1 VKIFLAGTSLL
12 PSYGGPAYSVARL
25 ATALGEAGARVGLWT
40 ADQSVSGTP
49 LFPVC
54 GNVRPM
60 IGKASDA
67 LTEFGTADVL
77 HDNGIWLAHNHRL
90 AVLAARR
97 RIPRVVSTRG
107 MLEPWAFRHKRLKK
121 LLAWQLYQRRDL
133 QQTFLLHATAAPEAR
148 NIEAFGLGVP
158 VCTIPNGIDVPDIE
172 PRKVTECEGTTR
184 TALFLGRIYPVKGL
198 PMLIEAWAR
207 MRPQN
212 WRLQIAGPDEAGHR
226 TEVERAV
233 SVAGLNGA
241 VSFLGP
247 IEGEPK
253 SSAYFNADLFILP
266 SYSESFGMAIAE
278 ALAHGLP
285 VLTTK
290 GVPWSG
296 LAARGCG
303 WSVDP
308 TVEGIAHGLWQAMA
322 QDRATLR
329 AMGAKGRAWVAMDF
343 GWDAVASKFLAA
355 YEQLAA
361 SRVST
366 GSIANDLA
374 GDCCQQ

>member
-25 ATALGEAGARVGLWT
+25 AIALGEAGARVGLWT
-40 ADQSVSGTP
+40 ADQSVSRTP
-49 LFPVC
+49 LLS
-54 GNVRPM
+54 VRGKVRLM
-60 IGKASDA
+60 IGNASDA
-67 LTEFGTADVL
+67 LTKFGAPDVL

-90 AVLAARR
+90 AVLAAQRR
-97 RIPRVVSTRG
+97 VPRLVSTRG

-133 QQTFLLHATAAPEAR
+133 QQTLLLHATAAQEAR
-148 NIEAFGLGVP
+148 SIEAFGLGVP
-158 VCTIPNGIDVPDIE
+158 VCIIPNGIDVPDME
-172 PRKVTECEGTTR
+172 PKKVAEREGAGR

-198 PMLIEAWAR
+198 PMLIEAWAQV
-207 MRPQN
+207 RPQN
-212 WRLQIAGPDEAGHR
+212 WRLRIAGPDEAGHR
-226 TEVERAV
+226 AEVERAV
-233 SVAGLNGA
+233 SVAGLNGM
-241 VSFLGP
+241 VSFVGP
-247 IEGEPK
+247 VQGEAK

-296 LAARGCG
+296 LAVRGCG

-308 TVEGIAHGLWQAMA
+308 TVEGIAAGLRQAVA
-322 QDRATLR
+322 QDSATLR
-329 AMGAKGRAWVAMDF
+329 DMGVKGRAWVAVDF
-343 GWDAVASKFLAA
+343 GWDAVAARFLAA

-361 SRVST
+361 SS
-366 GSIANDLA
+366 SK
-374 GDCCQQ
+374 Q